1 MSHTITVKENAK
13 LLIDRIPDDA
23 TWDDIMYEIYVGQK
37 IEKGLKDIHNGKIH
51 SHDKFKR
58 IIILTTDYTDCTN

>member
-1 MSHTITVKENAK
+1 
-13 LLIDRIPDDA
+13 
-23 TWDDIMYEIYVGQK
+23 MYEIYVGQK